1 MTEVKIDH
9 ELARADILLTA
20 ALELYYGNER
30 DREISYDILERL
42 LTHLREIQSAYVDGR
57 LHAD

>member
-30 DREISYDILERL
+30 DREISYDILEGV
-42 LTHLREIQSAYVDGR
+42 LTRLREIQSAYVAGG

>member
-42 LTHLREIQSAYVDGR
+42 LTRLREIQSDYVEGV

>member
-42 LTHLREIQSAYVDGR
+42 LTHLREIQSAYVDGG